1 MLPKKRKAL
10 HQRRSKRASFPG
22 SIDDIEWDHLEREE
36 EEQPLKHGKG
46 LVGRADDEDCPF
58 DEDEVDDSSNDYEEQ
73 GVCPISLEWHFRRT
87 TLGQTPRGSERI
99 AT

>member
-1 MLPKKRKAL
+1 MIPKKRKAL
-10 HQRRSKRASFPG
+10 HQRRSKRASFPS

-46 LVGRADDEDCPF
+46 LAGRANDEDCPF
-58 DEDEVDDSSNDYEEQ
+58 DEDEVDDSIDDYEEQ
-73 GVCPISLEWHFRRT
+73 GVHPISLERHLRRT
-87 TLGQTPRGSERI
+87 TLGPTPRSSKRI

>member
-1 MLPKKRKAL
+1 MIPKKRKAL
-10 HQRRSKRASFPG
+10 HQRRSKRASFPS

-46 LVGRADDEDCPF
+46 LAGRANDEDCPF
-58 DEDEVDDSSNDYEEQ
+58 DEDEVDDSIDDYEEQ
-73 GVCPISLEWHFRRT
+73 GVRPISLEWHPRRT
-87 TLGQTPRGSERI
+87 TLGPTPRSSKRI